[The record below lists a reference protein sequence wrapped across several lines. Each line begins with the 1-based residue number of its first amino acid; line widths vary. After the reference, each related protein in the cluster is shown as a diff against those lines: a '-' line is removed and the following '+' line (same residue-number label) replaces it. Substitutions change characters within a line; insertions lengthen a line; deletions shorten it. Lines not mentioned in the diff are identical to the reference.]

1 MKILLAEDED
11 KIAASVRDFLAAKG
25 FNVDWASNG
34 KMAIEMSLK
43 KTYDAAVVDL
53 RMPEASGFEVCGHLR
68 KTCPSTGVIVLTAYS
83 QIEDKLEAFRA
94 GADDYLT
101 KPFHLDELLVRLES
115 ILRRSKPIREED
127 EKLAFAV
134 LDFEM
139 DFKKKSVRRAGKTI
153 NLSVKEY
160 NLLEYLVQNYGMI
173 MSKNA
178 ISQKVWEINFETG
191 TNTIEV
197 YINFLRNK
205 IDKEFPV
212 KLIHTKTGFGYYFK
226 DENSDA

>member
-11 KIAASVRDFLAAKG
+11 KIAASVRDFLTGKG

-226 DENSDA
+226 DESSDA

>member
-11 KIAASVRDFLAAKG
+11 KIAASVRDFLAGKG
-25 FNVDWASNG
+25 FAVDWASNG
-34 KMAIEMSLK
+34 KIAIDMSLK
-43 KTYDAAVVDL
+43 NTYDAAVVDL
-53 RMPEASGFEVCGHLR
+53 RMPEASGFEVCSHLR
-68 KTCPSTGVIVLTAYS
+68 KISPSTGVIVLTAYS

-115 ILRRSKPIREED
+115 ILRRSKPMREED

-153 NLSVKEY
+153 NLSLKEY

-226 DENSDA
+226 DESSGA